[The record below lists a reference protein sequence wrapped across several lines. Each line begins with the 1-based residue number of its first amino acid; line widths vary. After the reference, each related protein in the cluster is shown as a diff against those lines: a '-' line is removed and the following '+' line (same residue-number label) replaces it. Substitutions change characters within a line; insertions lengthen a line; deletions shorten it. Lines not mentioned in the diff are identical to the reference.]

1 MKPYRLELTVPGLPP
16 MNTATTRRHWSHGA
30 KVAARWRQ
38 IIAALVG
45 RKKPAVPL
53 PFAIVTLT
61 RCSSVEPDY
70 DNLVMSCKPVIDALK
85 HAGVVLDDKS
95 KHLVRHYGW
104 EYSPRG
110 KGQLRIVI
118 EQD

>member
-30 KVAARWRQ
+30 KVAVRWRQ

-53 PFAIVTLT
+53 PFATVILT

-70 DNLVMSCKPVIDALK
+70 DNLVISFKPVIDAFK
-85 HAGVVLDDKS
+85 HAGVIAGDGS
-95 KHLVRHYGW
+95 EHLLRHYFW
-104 EYSPRG
+104 NFAPRG
-110 KGQLRIVI
+110 KGQLHILLQG
-118 EQD
+118 E